1 MDGDLVE
8 SGSASAHTSDRM
20 SARTEFVEV
29 VTRGER
35 RRRWSPEQKL
45 RIVAEA
51 MQPGVV
57 AKEIARREGIG
68 TGLLYTWRRDLLAG
82 IAPTSPVPRLRAV
95 AAMSSAAPPIVEA
108 PAASAALSPIPA
120 LGTGRIEIALPGGAV
135 VRVDAAVD
143 EAALRRVLAAL
154 GAR

>member
-1 MDGDLVE
+1 MDGDPV
-8 SGSASAHTSDRM
+8 GSMEASTPMSDRM

-51 MQPGVV
+51 MDPTV
-57 AKEIARREGIG
+57 AAVDVARRWGIG
-68 TGLLYTWRRDLLAG
+68 TGLLYTWRRELLMAVTP
-82 IAPTSPVPRLRAV
+82 APITPRLPAI
-95 AAMSSAAPPIVEA
+95 AAEEVPCESA
-108 PAASAALSPIPA
+108 PAVIAEAASLP
-120 LGTGRIEIALPGGAV
+120 GDGRIEIALPGGVV
-135 VRVDAAVD
+135 VRVDARVD

-154 GAR
+154 EGR

>member
-1 MDGDLVE
+1 MLDGDLVE
-8 SGSASAHTSDRM
+8 SASASTHTSDRM

-57 AKEIARREGIG
+57 AKEVARREGIG

-82 IAPTSPVPRLRAV
+82 IAPASPGPRLPAV
-95 AAMSSAAPPIVEA
+95 VAEAPPPASLIAKEPAVSAVHA
-108 PAASAALSPIPA
+108 P
-120 LGTGRIEIALPGGAV
+120 GTGGIEITLPGGAV

-143 EAALRRVLAAL
+143 EAALRRVLATL
-154 GAR
+154 EGR

>member
-8 SGSASAHTSDRM
+8 NTAASAHTSNRM

-35 RRRWSPEQKL
+35 RRRWSAEQKL

-57 AKEIARREGIG
+57 AKEVAQREGIG

-82 IAPTSPVPRLRAV
+82 IAPGPAAPRLPSVSAEKSHTAPSAFEDPSPLAAAGPATRA
-95 AAMSSAAPPIVEA
+95 
-108 PAASAALSPIPA
+108 
-120 LGTGRIEIALPGGAV
+120 GGIEITLPGGAL
-135 VRVDAAVD
+135 VRVDADVD
-143 EAALRRVLAAL
+143 GAALRRVLAAL
-154 GAR
+154 EGR

>member
-1 MDGDLVE
+1 
-8 SGSASAHTSDRM
+8 M

-35 RRRWSPEQKL
+35 RRRWTPEQKL

-57 AKEIARREGIG
+57 AKEVARRAGIG
-68 TGLLYTWRRDLLAG
+68 TGLLYTWRREFLTAV
-82 IAPTSPVPRLRAV
+82 APASSSPRLPAV
-95 AAMSSAAPPIVEA
+95 AVE
-108 PAASAALSPIPA
+108 ASAAASPATASPPTSTEPA
-120 LGTGRIEIALPGGAV
+120 SGTGGIEIALPGGAV
-135 VRVDAAVD
+135 LRVDAAVD

-154 GAR
+154 EER

>member
-1 MDGDLVE
+1 M
-8 SGSASAHTSDRM
+8 
-20 SARTEFVEV
+20 EV

-57 AKEIARREGIG
+57 AKEVARREGIG

-82 IAPTSPVPRLRAV
+82 IAPTSPVPRLPAV
-95 AAMSSAAPPIVEA
+95 AAAMSSAAPPIVEA
-108 PAASAALSPIPA
+108 PAASAAPVPPP
-120 LGTGRIEIALPGGAV
+120 GTGGMEIALPGGAV
-135 VRVDAAVD
+135 VRVDATVD

>member
-1 MDGDLVE
+1 MDGDVVE
-8 SGSASAHTSDRM
+8 SAAASTHTSDRM

-35 RRRWSPEQKL
+35 RRRWSAEQKL

-57 AKEIARREGIG
+57 AKVVAQREGIG

-82 IAPTSPVPRLRAV
+82 IAPGPAAPRLSPAAAV
-95 AAMSSAAPPIVEA
+95 RSPAALPAVEA
-108 PAASAALSPIPA
+108 PSELTRPIPA
-120 LGTGRIEIALPGGAV
+120 SRPGRIEITLPGGAV
-135 VRVDAAVD
+135 VRVDADVD
-143 EAALRRVLAAL
+143 EAALRRVLVAL
-154 GAR
+154 EGR

>member
-8 SGSASAHTSDRM
+8 SGSASAHTSDRR

-57 AKEIARREGIG
+57 AKEVARREGIG

-82 IAPTSPVPRLRAV
+82 IAPTSPVPRLPAV
-95 AAMSSAAPPIVEA
+95 AAAMSSAAPPIVEA
-108 PAASAALSPIPA
+108 PAASAAPVPPP
-120 LGTGRIEIALPGGAV
+120 GTGGMEIALPGGAV
-135 VRVDAAVD
+135 VRVDATVD

>member
-1 MDGDLVE
+1 MDGELVE
-8 SGSASAHTSDRM
+8 STAASAHTSDRM

-35 RRRWSPEQKL
+35 RRRWSAEQKL

-57 AKEIARREGIG
+57 VKEVARREGIG

-82 IAPTSPVPRLRAV
+82 IAPASAGPRLPPV
-95 AAMSSAAPPIVEA
+95 AAEGAPAALPTVEA
-108 PAASAALSPIPA
+108 PSALAAPVPA
-120 LGTGRIEIALPGGAV
+120 SRLGGIEITLPGGAV

-143 EAALRRVLAAL
+143 EVALRRVLVAL
-154 GAR
+154 EGR